1 MIVDKTYTTLL
12 NKKIMLL
19 LMIFFVMNSVVH
31 AQVEHLPIVHP
42 VYQFLEHC
50 EAKGVLP
57 HFSLSA
63 LPLQRGE
70 VQKALQLIRKSE
82 SELSEDERDVL
93 SHYEHELLTEKR
105 KNTTLFH
112 SSIPVKD
119 SLPFFFD
126 GIISNHEKA
135 IYLQQ
140 DSLVTLFSSPLFSI
154 ESAFRSD
161 SATASMLTGQA
172 GLRMHGTMRGNVG
185 FFLQVT
191 NGALLSGDRSL
202 ALDDPRL
209 RQIIKFAVY
218 DSDFDF
224 TESHIRYDNDW
235 FYASIGRESR
245 TLGAGFNHHQFLGR
259 NSPPLDA
266 LMIGARTKTFEYRY
280 THASLLSLPQDANGQ
295 IILPGQTNSTGS
307 DKFMPAKTLV
317 MHRAAFRPTWGEIAI
332 WESVIYQNR
341 TFDLAYL
348 NPLSFL
354 KSVEHS
360 LRDRDNSAMGFDF
373 TVRPMKNLILKGAY
387 LLDDLIFSKIGTD
400 YWSNKSAFSFG
411 GMYALSAMN
420 IAIEYARVQPYTYS
434 HFNVQNSM
442 SSDGAN
448 ITGSLRPNS
457 DEISLSASLFHGHR
471 YPIRLLIAYQRHGAN
486 EIANINGRD
495 SIIVNHG
502 ANTLQA
508 RRPWD
513 SEYAP
518 FLGGILEEALRAQI
532 TAGFEIIRG
541 LNVQAL
547 YALRSQAGNLTH
559 FMQASLRFEDF

>member
-1 MIVDKTYTTLL
+1 MIHYF
-12 NKKIMLL
+12 KKIMLM
-19 LMIFFVMNSVVH
+19 LMIFFVMNGIAF
-31 AQVEHLPIVHP
+31 AQVEHLPIIHP

-50 EAKGVLP
+50 EAKGILP
-57 HFSLSA
+57 HVSLSA

-70 VQKALQLIRKSE
+70 VQKALRVIRNSE
-82 SELSEDERDVL
+82 KELSEYERDML
-93 SHYEHELLTEKR
+93 SHYERELLPEKR
-105 KNTTLFH
+105 INATLFE
-112 SSIPVKD
+112 SSMPIQD
-119 SLPFFFD
+119 SLPFFID
-126 GIISNHEKA
+126 GILSNNEKA

-140 DSLVTLFSSPLFSI
+140 DSLVTMFVNPLLSI
-154 ESAFRSD
+154 EYAQRNNENS
-161 SATASMLTGQA
+161 ASMVTGQA
-172 GLRMHGTMRGNVG
+172 GLRMHGTLRGNVG
-185 FFLQVT
+185 FFLQMT

-209 RQIIKFAVY
+209 RQNIKFAIY

-245 TLGAGFNHHQFLGR
+245 TLGAGFHHHQFLGR

-266 LMIGARTKTFEYRY
+266 FMIGARSKTFEYRY
-280 THASLLSLPQDANGQ
+280 THASLLSLPQDVNGQ

-317 MHRAAFRPTWGEIAI
+317 MHRAAFRPSWGEIAL
-332 WESVIYQNR
+332 WESVIYQDR

-373 TVRPMKNLILKGAY
+373 TIRPLKNVILKGAY

-411 GMYALSAMN
+411 GMYALPAMN

-442 SSDGAN
+442 TSDAAI

-457 DEISLSASLFHGHR
+457 DEIAVSTSIFHGHR
-471 YPIRLLIAYQRHGAN
+471 YPIRILVAYQRHGAN
-486 EIANINGRD
+486 ETAMINGRD

-502 ANTLQA
+502 ASALQA
-508 RRPWD
+508 RRPFD
-513 SEYAP
+513 SEFAP
-518 FLGGILEEALRAQI
+518 FLGGILEEVFRGQI
-532 TAGFEIIRG
+532 TAGFEIMRG

-547 YALRSQAGNLTH
+547 YALRSQAGNITQY
-559 FMQASLRFEDF
+559 MQASLRFEDF

>member
-1 MIVDKTYTTLL
+1 M

-19 LMIFFVMNSVVH
+19 LMIFFVMNSFVF

-50 EAKGVLP
+50 EAKGLLP
-57 HFSLSA
+57 HYSLSA

-70 VQKALQLIRKSE
+70 VQHALRLIRKSAI
-82 SELSEDERDVL
+82 ELSEDERDIL
-93 SHYEHELLTEKR
+93 SHYEQELLIEKR
-105 KNTTLFH
+105 INTTLFE
-112 SSIPVKD
+112 SSIANND

-126 GIISNHEKA
+126 GILSNREKA

-154 ESAFRSD
+154 ESTLRND
-161 SATASMLTGQA
+161 SSSASMLTGQA
-172 GLRMHGTMRGNVG
+172 GMRLHGTLRGNVG
-185 FFLQVT
+185 FFLQMT

-209 RQIIKFAVY
+209 RQNVKFAVY
-218 DSDFDF
+218 ESDFDF

-245 TLGAGFNHHQFLGR
+245 TLGAGFHHHQFLGR

-266 LMIGARTKTFEYRY
+266 FMIGARTSTFEYRY
-280 THASLLSLPQDANGQ
+280 THAALLSLPQDVNGQ

-317 MHRAAFRPTWGEIAI
+317 MHRAAYRPIWGEIAV

-354 KSVEHS
+354 KTVEHS

-411 GMYALSAMN
+411 GMYALSSMN
-420 IAIEYARVQPYTYS
+420 IALEYARVQPYTYS

-442 SSDGAN
+442 TSDGATV
-448 ITGSLRPNS
+448 TGSLRPNS
-457 DEISLSASLFHGHR
+457 DEISLSASLFYGHR
-471 YPIRLLIAYQRHGAN
+471 YPIRLLIAFQRHGAN
-486 EIANINGRD
+486 EITSINGRD

-502 ANTLQA
+502 ANALQA

-518 FLGGILEEALRAQI
+518 FLGGIIEESMRAQI

-541 LNVQAL
+541 LNLQAL

-559 FMQASLRFEDF
+559 FIQASIRFEDF

>member
-1 MIVDKTYTTLL
+1 MKYHMSHIHQL
-12 NKKIMLL
+12 NRKIMLM
-19 LMIFFVMNSVVH
+19 LMIFFVMNGVAH
-31 AQVEHLPIVHP
+31 AQVEHLPIIHP

-70 VQKALQLIRKSE
+70 VQQALRVIRKAE
-82 SELSEDERDVL
+82 TELSEDERDVL
-93 SHYEHELLTEKR
+93 LHYERELLPEKR
-105 KNTTLFH
+105 INATLFE
-112 SSIPVKD
+112 SSMPVND
-119 SLPFFFD
+119 SLPFLFE
-126 GIISNHEKA
+126 GLLSNHEKA

-140 DSLVTLFSSPLFSI
+140 DSLATLFASPLLSI
-154 ESAFRSD
+154 ETAQRMND
-161 SATASMLTGQA
+161 SSASMLTGQA
-172 GLRMHGTMRGNVG
+172 GLRLHGTLRGNLG
-185 FFLQVT
+185 FFLQMT

-209 RQIIKFAVY
+209 RQNVKFAVY
-218 DSDFDF
+218 NSDFDF

-245 TLGAGFNHHQFLGR
+245 VLGAGFNHHQFLGR

-266 LMIGARTKTFEYRY
+266 VMIGARSKTFEYRY
-280 THASLLSLPQDANGQ
+280 THASLLSLPQDPFGQ
-295 IILPGQTNSTGS
+295 VILPGQTNSTGS

-317 MHRAAFRPTWGEIAI
+317 MHRAAFRPTWGEISV

-373 TVRPMKNLILKGAY
+373 TIRPMKNFILKGAY

-400 YWSNKSAFSFG
+400 YWSNKSAFSMG
-411 GMYALSAMN
+411 AMYVFPSMN
-420 IAIEYARVQPYTYS
+420 IMMEYARVQPYTYS

-442 SSDGAN
+442 TSDGAL

-457 DEISLSASLFHGHR
+457 DEISVGASIFRGHR
-471 YPIRLLIAYQRHGAN
+471 YPIRILVAYQRHGAN
-486 EIANINGRD
+486 EIATINGRD
-495 SIIVNHG
+495 TILVNHG
-502 ANTLQA
+502 ANPLQA
-508 RRPWD
+508 KRPFD
-513 SEYAP
+513 SESAP
-518 FLGGILEEALRAQI
+518 FLSGILEESLRAQVI
-532 TAGFEIIRG
+532 AGFELARG
-541 LNVQAL
+541 FNLQGV
-547 YALRSQAGNLTH
+547 YALRSQAGKLTH
-559 FMQASLRFEDF
+559 YVQASFRFEDF

>member
-1 MIVDKTYTTLL
+1 MIVDKTYTALL

-19 LMIFFVMNSVVH
+19 LMIFFVMNSVVY

-82 SELSEDERDVL
+82 SELSEDERNVL
-93 SHYEHELLTEKR
+93 SHFEHELLTEKR

-112 SSIPVKD
+112 SSIPVND

-126 GIISNHEKA
+126 GIVSNHEKA

-209 RQIIKFAVY
+209 RQNIKFAVY

-245 TLGAGFNHHQFLGR
+245 TLGA
-259 NSPPLDA
+259 
-266 LMIGARTKTFEYRY
+266 
-280 THASLLSLPQDANGQ
+280 
-295 IILPGQTNSTGS
+295 
-307 DKFMPAKTLV
+307 
-317 MHRAAFRPTWGEIAI
+317 
-332 WESVIYQNR
+332 
-341 TFDLAYL
+341 
-348 NPLSFL
+348 
-354 KSVEHS
+354 
-360 LRDRDNSAMGFDF
+360 
-373 TVRPMKNLILKGAY
+373 
-387 LLDDLIFSKIGTD
+387 
-400 YWSNKSAFSFG
+400 
-411 GMYALSAMN
+411 
-420 IAIEYARVQPYTYS
+420 
-434 HFNVQNSM
+434 
-442 SSDGAN
+442 
-448 ITGSLRPNS
+448 
-457 DEISLSASLFHGHR
+457 
-471 YPIRLLIAYQRHGAN
+471 
-486 EIANINGRD
+486 
-495 SIIVNHG
+495 
-502 ANTLQA
+502 
-508 RRPWD
+508 
-513 SEYAP
+513 
-518 FLGGILEEALRAQI
+518 
-532 TAGFEIIRG
+532 
-541 LNVQAL
+541 
-547 YALRSQAGNLTH
+547 
-559 FMQASLRFEDF
+559 

>member
-1 MIVDKTYTTLL
+1 MIVDITYATLL
-12 NKKIMLL
+12 NRKIMLL
-19 LMIFFVMNSVVH
+19 LMIFFVMNSVAN

-82 SELSEDERDVL
+82 NELSEDERDVL
-93 SHYEHELLTEKR
+93 LHYEHELLTEKR
-105 KNTTLFH
+105 VNATLFH
-112 SSIPVKD
+112 SSMPVND

-126 GIISNHEKA
+126 GIASNHEKA

-161 SATASMLTGQA
+161 SASASMLTGQV

-209 RQIIKFAVY
+209 RQNIKFAVY

-317 MHRAAFRPTWGEIAI
+317 MHRAAFRPTWGEIAL

-411 GMYALSAMN
+411 GMYALPAMN
-420 IAIEYARVQPYTYS
+420 VAIEYARVQP
-434 HFNVQNSM
+434 
-442 SSDGAN
+442 
-448 ITGSLRPNS
+448 
-457 DEISLSASLFHGHR
+457 
-471 YPIRLLIAYQRHGAN
+471 
-486 EIANINGRD
+486 
-495 SIIVNHG
+495 
-502 ANTLQA
+502 
-508 RRPWD
+508 
-513 SEYAP
+513 
-518 FLGGILEEALRAQI
+518 
-532 TAGFEIIRG
+532 
-541 LNVQAL
+541 
-547 YALRSQAGNLTH
+547 
-559 FMQASLRFEDF
+559 